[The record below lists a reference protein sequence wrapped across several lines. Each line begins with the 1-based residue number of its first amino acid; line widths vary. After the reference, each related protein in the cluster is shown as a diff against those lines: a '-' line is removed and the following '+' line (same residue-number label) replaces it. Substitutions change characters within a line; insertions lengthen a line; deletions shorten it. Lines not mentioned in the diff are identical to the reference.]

1 MRSRRGV
8 FFAQPQKSFAKKGI
22 KFSEWAAVKPERLDV
37 ENLG

>member
-1 MRSRRGV
+1 MRSRRV
-8 FFAQPQKSFAKKGI
+8 FFAQPQKFFAKKGI